1 MILSQ
6 VQEKLFRKYPLEIGK
21 PYLMSGIGDV
31 GINVDAR
38 PFLGEVLTVVKHL
51 KSGLYQTQLPDGRTY
66 PFPKSALWPIV
77 GETYKFL
84 GGDMK
89 TIQEGTLADAY
100 KRALD
105 TADTI
110 AIYVS
115 YEDPEQTHQALET
128 VHEDLELDED
138 RVQSVLEEHNSSV
151 MLVGFEPEDTMEE
164 IVATLRNLA
173 AGDGHNIAFV
183 SPDHNIVKAVKESF
197 NVN

>member
-1 MILSQ
+1 
-6 VQEKLFRKYPLEIGK
+6 
-21 PYLMSGIGDV
+21 
-31 GINVDAR
+31 
-38 PFLGEVLTVVKHL
+38 
-51 KSGLYQTQLPDGRTY
+51 
-66 PFPKSALWPIV
+66 
-77 GETYKFL
+77 
-84 GGDMK
+84 MK
-89 TIQEGTLADAY
+89 TVQEGTLADTY

-138 RVQSVLEEHNSSV
+138 RVHGLLEEHNSSV

-173 AGDGHNIAFV
+173 AGDGHSIAFV
-183 SPDHNIVKAVKESF
+183 SPDPNIVQAVRNSF
-197 NVN
+197 S

>member
-1 MILSQ
+1 
-6 VQEKLFRKYPLEIGK
+6 
-21 PYLMSGIGDV
+21 
-31 GINVDAR
+31 
-38 PFLGEVLTVVKHL
+38 
-51 KSGLYQTQLPDGRTY
+51 
-66 PFPKSALWPIV
+66 
-77 GETYKFL
+77 
-84 GGDMK
+84 MK
-89 TIQEGTLADAY
+89 TVQEGTLADAY

-151 MLVGFEPEDTMEE
+151 MLVGFEPEDTMVE
-164 IVATLRNLA
+164 IVDTLRNLA

-183 SPDHNIVKAVKESF
+183 SPDPNIVQAVRNSF
-197 NVN
+197 S